1 MATSNATR
9 GGVSVRQVA
18 IPAPAAERGAFLRDW
33 IARNRMRLSLGLG
46 SLLLVLPLA
55 ATAATEARHV
65 AVGEIEGVASARLLE
80 DGSLRVTMED
90 GRVLKIAAE
99 HLRIGP
105 DGGIAVS
112 EAAVAALGGSAD
124 GAGMAEGAGSLGAA
138 ALGLVALA
146 GAAGGGGGGGGEGG
160 GGPALAV
167 GYVIDGYVAGATV
180 FRDLDGDRVWDEGE
194 AFTTT
199 GSDGSFD
206 LGAVAGSG
214 ALVASGGIDISTGLP
229 FVGVLTSPEGATVV
243 TPLTTLVQAVIDAA
257 PPGGPAP
264 TAAEAAETVAASLGL
279 TGDLL
284 NDDPVAGEDL
294 AAIKVAVQ
302 VANLM
307 VLAEAAGADGALAV
321 SALAE
326 ALAGGGNPLADASAL
341 TAALVAA
348 GVDETQAADA
358 ADALAEANALIG
370 QAEDVGGVEAVQV
383 VLQGEVADAVAE
395 GEPVAEIDIEAEA
408 GAVAPLTP
416 VVDPLPQ
423 TMNAAEAAEGLTISG
438 SGRPGTAVTVAIGAA
453 TESATVGPEG
463 AWSVTFAA
471 ADLPEGSS
479 EVIVSAGPTS
489 TEQSLGP
496 VLVDT
501 TPPEAPTID
510 VIASDDRVNGDEAA
524 AGVTVSGTAEAGTTV
539 TISFGGA
546 EQSAT
551 ADGSGQWSASLAA
564 GDFPENGPATVTAF
578 AADVAGNVGAAG
590 SREIMID
597 TQGPT
602 AALVDPVGADGVV
615 NAAEAA
621 AGLTLGGSAEPSSTV
636 SVSFGSFT
644 AEVVAGQTGLWTV
657 TLSPGE
663 LPADGSATLEVV
675 ATDAAGNTGTSTTV
689 AVEIDTTAPAAPSI
703 LAVTGDDLVDS
714 DEALGGVTVSGTAE
728 AGATVTISVGGAEQR
743 ATADGSGQW
752 SGNFAAGDIPEDGP
766 ATVTAIAT
774 DAAGNVGAAGSREIE
789 INTHGPAAPLVDP
802 VGVNGVV
809 SAAEAAAGLTLSGSA
824 EPGSTV
830 SVSFGS
836 FTAEVMAGQDG
847 LWAVTLSPGE
857 LPADGSATL
866 EVVATD
872 AVGNAGTST
881 TVAVEI
887 DTQGPTAPLVDPV
900 GVDSVVNAAEAAAGL
915 TLSGSAEPG
924 STVSVS
930 FGSFTAEVPVGE
942 GGLWTVTLSP
952 GEVPANG
959 SATLEVVAT
968 DAAGNAG
975 ASATVAV
982 EIDTAAPV
990 APSILAVSGDDVVD
1004 SDEALEGVTI
1014 SGTAEAGAVV
1024 TVTLGGTEKIAV
1036 ADGAGSWSVGYET
1049 GELPVD
1055 GGHSVTALATD
1066 AAGNAGAAG
1075 SREIAIYRSPP
1086 PAELSQSSIESFREM
1101 LQAGA
1106 IEGDFVSGDAT
1117 EVSFVSGDQRVV
1129 VSLSG
1134 SGLTYEDLGE
1144 GPELTGGTVTAVS
1157 VTLDG
1162 EPAAMLTGLAADVA
1176 AVVLAAD
1183 STGDAGATIDALLS
1197 GDRGLHVMGTSGENE
1212 LSGSSADDVIEGGGG
1227 PDYFLASGGDD
1238 AYIGDGDDQLSY
1250 ADAAGPVQVD
1260 LAAGT
1265 AVKADGEDSLVGIQ
1279 ALRGSAHAD
1288 RLTGDAADN
1297 GFRGLA
1303 GDDVIDG
1310 GAGTD
1315 RVRYDRDFGQGG
1327 GSGVIVD
1334 LGLGVAIDGFGDTD
1348 SLISIED
1355 VDGSQFVDEVT
1366 GSDADNRIR
1375 TLEGDDDIIG
1385 SAGNDRIDGGEGY
1398 DQLFY
1403 NRLSGP
1409 IIADLAAGTVFK
1421 TGENATDTVTGIEA
1435 LRGTAHADQIDGSE
1449 ADEGFHGLAGD
1460 DTINGGGGWDEIR
1473 YDREM
1478 NYGGGTGGV
1487 VVDLGAGTATD
1498 SFGDTDTLID
1508 ISSVRGTAQADTLT
1522 GSDGDNSFTG
1532 HGGDDVISGGD
1543 GWDTVRYDRD
1553 DFRGGTQGVRVDLAA
1568 GTATDGF
1575 GDSDTL
1581 SGIEEVRGTIHDDEL
1596 HGDANDNRLRG
1607 GDGEDDI
1614 FGSAGNDTLEGGEG
1628 RDQLFYNTMS
1638 GPVVADLDAGTVQKA
1653 DGSTDFVSSFEL
1665 FRGTAF
1671 DDTISGGWDNESLMG
1686 LAGNDLIDGGE
1697 GVDWVRHDRDH
1708 NYGAQQ
1714 GVSVDLGAG
1723 TAIDGFGDSD
1733 TLSNI
1738 EGARGSIF
1746 ADALTGSAGDNY
1758 FTGFDGDDTID
1769 GGEGWDA
1776 VIYFPEEDDGGD
1788 RGVVVDLG
1796 AGLATDSFGST
1807 DTLTGIEE
1815 VVGTSLADVFRGD
1828 DGDNRFEG
1836 LTGDD
1841 LFDGGGGDDEI
1852 LLGEGED
1859 SVYLY
1864 AEAVDTNEGLEN
1876 FGGFDTI
1883 LDFTVG
1889 APGNGEADT
1898 LCIVPPGGQVVPGQ
1912 EPTLNIITASVTDFS
1927 EATLEAALSGQTLS
1941 GDINLLYAT
1950 DGSDAVLVGVVEA
1963 EGETGLYGIAMV
1975 EGVGTVSDL
1984 EATHFRLGE
1993 MDDLS
1998 SQVPQV

>member
-1 MATSNATR
+1 M
-9 GGVSVRQVA
+9 
-18 IPAPAAERGAFLRDW
+18 
-33 IARNRMRLSLGLG
+33 
-46 SLLLVLPLA
+46 
-55 ATAATEARHV
+55 
-65 AVGEIEGVASARLLE
+65 
-80 DGSLRVTMED
+80 
-90 GRVLKIAAE
+90 
-99 HLRIGP
+99 
-105 DGGIAVS
+105 
-112 EAAVAALGGSAD
+112 
-124 GAGMAEGAGSLGAA
+124 
-138 ALGLVALA
+138 
-146 GAAGGGGGGGGEGG
+146 
-160 GGPALAV
+160 
-167 GYVIDGYVAGATV
+167 IDGYVAGATV

-199 GSDGSFD
+199 GSDGSFE

-214 ALVASGGIDISTGLP
+214 ALVASGGIDLSTGLP
-229 FVGVLTSPEGATVV
+229 FAGVLTSPEGATVV

-264 TAAEAAETVAASLGL
+264 TAAEAGATVAASLGL

-294 AAIKVAVQ
+294 AAIKAAVQ

-321 SALAE
+321 SAVAE

-383 VLQGEVADAVAE
+383 VVQGEVADAVAE
-395 GEPVAEIDIEAEA
+395 GKPVAEIDIEAEA

-438 SGRPGTAVTVAIGAA
+438 SGRPGTAVTVTIGAA
-453 TESATVGPEG
+453 TQTATVGPEG

-479 EVIVSAGPTS
+479 EVVVSAGPTS

-551 ADGSGQWSASLAA
+551 ADGSGQWSASFAA
-564 GDFPENGPATVTAF
+564 GDLPEDGPATVTA
-578 AADVAGNVGAAG
+578 VATDTVGNTGAAG
-590 SREIMID
+590 SRGIEID
-597 TQGPT
+597 TQDPT
-602 AALVDPVGADGVV
+602 APLVNPVGVAGVV

-621 AGLTLGGSAEPSSTV
+621 AGLTLGGSAEPGSTV

-644 AEVVAGQTGLWTV
+644 VEVPAGQDGLWGV

-675 ATDAAGNTGTSTTV
+675 ATDAAGNIGTSTTV

-714 DEALGGVTVSGTAE
+714 DEALEAVTVSGTAE
-728 AGATVTISVGGAEQR
+728 AGATVTISFGGAEQR

-752 SGNFAAGDIPEDGP
+752 SASFDAGDIPEDGP
-766 ATVTAIAT
+766 ATVTAIAA
-774 DAAGNVGAAGSREIE
+774 DAAGNVGAEGSREIE
-789 INTHGPAAPLVDP
+789 VNTQGPAAPLVDP
-802 VGVNGVV
+802 VGV
-809 SAAEAAAGLTLSGSA
+809 
-824 EPGSTV
+824 
-830 SVSFGS
+830 
-836 FTAEVMAGQDG
+836 DG
-847 LWAVTLSPGE
+847 
-857 LPADGSATL
+857 
-866 EVVATD
+866 
-872 AVGNAGTST
+872 
-881 TVAVEI
+881 
-887 DTQGPTAPLVDPV
+887 
-900 GVDSVVNAAEAAAGL
+900 VVNAAEAAAGL
-915 TLSGSAEPG
+915 MLSGSAEPG

-952 GEVPANG
+952 GEVPADG

-975 ASATVAV
+975 ASTTVAV

-1024 TVTLGGTEKIAV
+1024 TVTLGVTEKSAV

-1049 GELPVD
+1049 GELPAD
-1055 GGHSVTALATD
+1055 GSHSVTAFATD
-1066 AAGNAGAAG
+1066 TAGNAGTAD
-1075 SREIAIYRSPP
+1075 SREIAIDRSPP

-1106 IEGDFVSGDAT
+1106 IEGDFVSGDVT

-1129 VSLSG
+1129 VTLSG

-1144 GPELTGGTVTAVS
+1144 GPELTGGTITAVS
-1157 VTLDG
+1157 VTING
-1162 EPAAMLTGLAADVA
+1162 QPAAMLTGLAADVA

-1197 GDRGLHVMGTSGENE
+1197 GSRGVHVVGSSGENE

-1227 PDYFLASGGDD
+1227 PDYFIGSGGDD

-1250 ADAAGPVQVD
+1250 ADVAGPVQVD

-1288 RLTGDAADN
+1288 TLTGDAADN
-1297 GFRGLA
+1297 SFRGLA
-1303 GDDVIDG
+1303 GNDVIDG

-1315 RVRYDRDFGQGG
+1315 WVRYDRDFGQGG

-1478 NYGGGTGGV
+1478 NYGGGIGGV

-1522 GSDGDNSFTG
+1522 GSDGYNSFTG

-1596 HGDANDNRLRG
+1596 HGDANNNRLRG

-1796 AGLATDSFGST
+1796 AGLATDSLGST

-1815 VVGTSLADVFRGD
+1815 VVGTTLADVFRGD